1 MFEEG
6 ELPNYDT
13 PTASSIDRAARD
25 LHSVRWHKVAGTLEL
40 RCSCIAFW
48 HVRCCSHHVALRDH
62 LKLLRH
68 GDGSYVKA
76 ATDKES
82 RFVNSPATARSPALQ
97 NQATPTKTPA
107 ARLDQLRMMLRDSQ
121 TSLQQNPG
129 DVDLQRA
136 VEECQADI
144 HRAQFGTPAGY
155 GSGAGAG
162 ATAAGSS
169 TKLRSCEV
177 CKKNHKSATY
187 CRVNLGHTA
196 PPPPRSNKKLKT
208 PNSRNKAR
216 SKQGGSRWAA
226 MAHAAICEA
235 GSPAKEGAQCAAQ
248 FGE

>member
-6 ELPNYDT
+6 ELPNHDT

-25 LHSVRWHKVAGTLEL
+25 MHSVRWRKVAGTLEL

-82 RFVNSPATARSPALQ
+82 RFANSPATARSPALQ
-97 NQATPTKTPA
+97 NQKTPTKTPA
-107 ARLDQLRMMLRDSQ
+107 ARLDQLRLMLRDSQ

-129 DVDLQRA
+129 DVDLQRS

-144 HRAQFGTPAGY
+144 YRAQFGAPAGS

-162 ATAAGSS
+162 ARATGSS

-177 CKKNHKSATY
+177 CKKNHKSAAH
-187 CRVNLGHTA
+187 CRVKLGHTA
-196 PPPPRSNKKLKT
+196 PPPPRSKKKRKK
-208 PNSRNKAR
+208 PNSKNKGAR
-216 SKQGGSRWAA
+216 HKANWAA

-235 GSPAKEGAQCAAQ
+235 GSPEQAGAQCAAQ
-248 FGE
+248 IGE